1 MNQREFDVTVVGAG
15 AAGLM
20 CALRA
25 GQRGRRVLVLEHA
38 DKVGKKILISGGG
51 RCNFT
56 NLH

>member
-1 MNQREFDVTVVGAG
+1 VSVGRYDVIVAGGG

-38 DKVGKKILISGGG
+38 DKVG
-51 RCNFT
+51 
-56 NLH
+56 